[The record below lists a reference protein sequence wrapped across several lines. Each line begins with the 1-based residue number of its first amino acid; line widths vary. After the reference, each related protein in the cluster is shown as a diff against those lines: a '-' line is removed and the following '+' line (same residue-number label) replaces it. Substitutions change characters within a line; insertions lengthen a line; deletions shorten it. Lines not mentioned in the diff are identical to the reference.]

1 MGADCRNVYG
11 PDAKHAVFPNLFSD
25 EAIEKYG
32 IDVGKQIIYSAV
44 GNRIEAVTS
53 SARALEG
60 GRSTFNLLNETQ
72 HWIETNGGHA
82 MALTIA
88 GNLAKSRGGG
98 ARSMEITNAPLPGE
112 DSVAERTYH
121 AWAKLHEKDPETPR
135 RAGVYYDSVEAP
147 AIKDLSDR
155 DALEAGIIAAR
166 GDATWLDV
174 DWIISTIYAGTYPA
188 YQSRRMFLN
197 QLVSDDD
204 SLISP
209 TAWDACQTDETLR
222 KGDRITLG
230 FDGGKTDDATALVA
244 MRLSDRLVQPI
255 GIWEA
260 PNNSPEWEVPRDQV
274 IDAVHHAFAEYNVVG
289 FFADVALWE
298 AEVESWSEEYRAR
311 LLVKASGKSTVGR
324 DMRSGLAEITQANER
339 LVAAV
344 ESGMVKHTG
353 HHTLRRHVMNAKR
366 KINRFGV
373 SFTKEHR
380 ESKRK
385 VDGYAAMLLA
395 DLARHNLVESGKLKR
410 PRSGRVWGFGG

>member
-1 MGADCRNVYG
+1 M
-11 PDAKHAVFPNLFSD
+11 
-25 EAIEKYG
+25 
-32 IDVGKQIIYSAV
+32 
-44 GNRIEAVTS
+44 
-53 SARALEG
+53 
-60 GRSTFNLLNETQ
+60 
-72 HWIETNGGHA
+72 
-82 MALTIA
+82 
-88 GNLAKSRGGG
+88 
-98 ARSMEITNAPLPGE
+98 
-112 DSVAERTYH
+112 
-121 AWAKLHEKDPETPR
+121 
-135 RAGVYYDSVEAP
+135 
-147 AIKDLSDR
+147 
-155 DALEAGIIAAR
+155 AAR
-166 GDATWLDV
+166 GDATWLDI

-197 QLVSDDD
+197 QLVTDED

-209 TAWDACQTDETLR
+209 VAWDACATDETLKR
-222 KGDRITLG
+222 GDRITLG

-244 MRLSDRLVQPI
+244 MRMSDRLVQPI
-255 GIWEA
+255 GIWEQPDGPA
-260 PNNSPEWEVPRDQV
+260 GEGWEVPRDQV
-274 IDAVHHAFAEYNVVG
+274 EDAVHNTFATYDVVG

-298 AEVESWSEEYRAR
+298 SEVEAWSEEYRTR
-311 LLVKASGKSTVGR
+311 LHVKASGKSSVGR
-324 DMRSGLAEITQANER
+324 DMRGGLPEITQANER

-344 ESGMVKHTG
+344 EAGRVKHTG

>member
-1 MGADCRNVYG
+1 MDQTRNTMT
-11 PDAKHAVFPNLFSD
+11 VFPNLFSE

-32 IDVGKQIIYSAV
+32 IDIGKTIIYSAV

-60 GRSTFNLLNETQ
+60 GRATMNLLNETQ
-72 HWIETNGGHA
+72 HWVEANGGHA
-82 MALTIA
+82 MAMTIA

-98 ARSMEITNAPLPGE
+98 ARALEITNAPLPGE

-121 AWAKLHEKDPETPR
+121 AWAKLRDKDPATPHK
-135 RAGVYYDSVEAP
+135 AGVYYDSLEAP
-147 AIKDLSDR
+147 AIPNLGDR
-155 DALEAGIIAAR
+155 EALEAGIIAAR

-209 TAWDACQTDETLR
+209 QAWDACETTDELKR
-222 KGDRITLG
+222 GDRITLG
-230 FDGGKTDDATALVA
+230 FDGGSTDDATALVA
-244 MRLSDRLVQPI
+244 MRMSDRLIVPI
-255 GIWEA
+255 GIWEQSDGPA
-260 PNNSPEWEVPRDQV
+260 GDGWEAPRDQV
-274 IDAVHHAFAEYNVVG
+274 DGAVHHAFATYDVVG

-298 AEVESWSEEYRAR
+298 SEVESWSEEYRTR
-311 LLVKASGKSTVGR
+311 LAVKASGKSSVGR
-324 DMRSGLAEITQANER
+324 DMRGGLPEITQANER

-344 ESGMVKHTG
+344 EAGRVKHNG
-353 HHTLRRHVMNAKR
+353 HRTLRRHVMNAKR

-385 VDGYAAMLLA
+385 VDGYAATLLA

-410 PRSGRVWGFGG
+410 PRSGRVWGFGT